1 MHLSVY
7 NTQSVLNIELCHAL
21 KGKGKEKKVSIV
33 CLSHAQR
40 WVSSGEADRH
50 PVAAQTDAGH
60 PGVWGDTARRGNGS
74 RMEYLLQHKILETL
88 CTLGK
93 ATGTEHSLKTEIKDI

>member
-1 MHLSVY
+1 M
-7 NTQSVLNIELCHAL
+7 
-21 KGKGKEKKVSIV
+21 
-33 CLSHAQR
+33 SHAQR

-74 RMEYLLQHKILETL
+74 LHGVPAPAQNTRDTL
-88 CTLGK
+88 HAGK
-93 ATGTEHSLKTEIKDI
+93 STGTRTQPQDRD